1 MDKNKISELL
11 NIADQVRENAY
22 APYSEYR
29 VGCAVLLK
37 DGSIIKGINIENA
50 SYGATICAERSA
62 MAQIITAGLQ
72 DTIEAL
78 AVVTQSSPPGS
89 PCGICRQFLGEFLP
103 PETPIILGNDNGESV
118 LTTMK
123 ELLPMAFD
131 RKALRK

>member
-11 NIADQVRENAY
+11 DIAHEVRVNAY
-22 APYSEYR
+22 APYSNYK
-29 VGCAVLLK
+29 VGCAILLNN
-37 DGSIIKGINIENA
+37 GSIIKGINIENA

-89 PCGICRQFLGEFLP
+89 PCGICRQFLSEFLS
-103 PETPIILGNDNGESV
+103 PETPIILGNDCGESV
-118 LTTMK
+118 LTTMR

-131 RKALRK
+131 RKALRI